1 MSERSGKSASVRS
14 YRYDD
19 EPEAARTL
27 FAPLEAFNTRFARAL
42 AAELTRDLRYAV
54 EIKPPKAIRSVVHR
68 EFARKLGAL
77 SHLAALGLRPLPG
90 TMLFGVDAAL
100 ANRLIE
106 RRFGGDGR
114 YPLAGREFGFTPFER
129 RFLDRLVD
137 RIIDQLLLA
146 WQPVA
151 RLEPLIA
158 RHDPTREIPAIAGPN
173 ERVLVSAFELRIG
186 ESGGGLTLCLP
197 QAMLE
202 PLRDR
207 PAAQPEPEP
216 AEPDRAWR
224 DALARGV
231 GRARLSL
238 RVELV
243 ELPTTLG
250 AVLELRPGSILD
262 IDRPESVTVE
272 ANGTPLFR
280 GRWGKHGGKIGVK
293 IEERLAPRGSRAP
306 ALIRAKG
313 ERQ

>member
-1 MSERSGKSASVRS
+1 MSERPGKAASVRR

-19 EPEAARTL
+19 EPEAARALVAT
-27 FAPLEAFNTRFARAL
+27 LEAVNARFARSL
-42 AAELTRDLRYAV
+42 GAELTRDLRHAI
-54 EIKPPKAIRSVVHR
+54 EIKPPKAIRPLVHR
-68 EFARKLGAL
+68 EFAHKLGAL
-77 SHLAALGLRPLPG
+77 SHVVVLGLRPLPG
-90 TMLFGVDAAL
+90 TMLLGVDAAL
-100 ANRLIE
+100 ANQLIE

-137 RIIDQLLLA
+137 QIIDQLLLA
-146 WQPVA
+146 WEPVA
-151 RLEPLIA
+151 RFEPLTV
-158 RHDPTREIPAIAGPN
+158 RHDATREIPAIAGPN

-186 ESGGGLTLCLP
+186 DSGGRLTMCLP

-202 PLRDR
+202 PLR
-207 PAAQPEPEP
+207 AQLAIAPEPQP

-224 DALARGV
+224 DALTRGV
-231 GRARLSL
+231 GCARLSL
-238 RVELV
+238 RVKLV
-243 ELPTTLG
+243 ELPVTLG

-293 IEERLAPRGSRAP
+293 IEERLLSRGGPAP
-306 ALIRAKG
+306 ASLTAKG
-313 ERQ
+313 AQ